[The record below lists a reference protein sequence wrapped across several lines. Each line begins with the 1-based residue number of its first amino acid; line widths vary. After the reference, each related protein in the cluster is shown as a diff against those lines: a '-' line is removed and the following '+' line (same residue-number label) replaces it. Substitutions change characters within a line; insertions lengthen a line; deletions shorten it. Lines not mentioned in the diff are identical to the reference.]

1 MNRSSDY
8 QIHLFH
14 EGTARRAYE
23 FMGAHL
29 CENNGRKGCSFRVWA
44 PHASRVFLQGDFNG
58 WSRDHPMRR
67 ISDEGLWEVFA
78 EGAVQYEAYKYE
90 IINSKGVSVLKADP
104 FAFHAETR
112 PKTNSKIIDM
122 SSYGWSDSNWTRKSL
137 YDQPV
142 SIYEMHPGSWRR
154 YPDGNFFNY
163 RKIADEL
170 IPYLVDME
178 FTHIELMP
186 LSEYPFDGS
195 WGYQVTGYYAATSRY
210 GTPEDLMYF
219 VDCAHQAG
227 LGVILDWVPGH
238 FPKDAH
244 GLYRFDGEPC
254 YEYSGSA
261 KKEHKGWGTMVFD
274 WGRTEVQS
282 FLISNAFFW
291 IDQFHIDGL
300 RVDAVASMLYLDY
313 DRKDGEWEPN
323 SYGGREN
330 LEAIAFLRKLNSSIL
345 TEYPDVMMIAEEST
359 AWPMVTLPPDI
370 GGLGFNYKWN
380 MGFMNDTVQY
390 MKTDPFFRQYAHHK
404 LTFSME
410 YAFTENF
417 ILPLSHDEV
426 VHMKGSLITKMPGS
440 YEQKFENLKTYLGYM
455 WTHPGKKLLF
465 MGGELA
471 QFNEWHYDGELD
483 WNLLDF
489 TMHRQYKHYVKRLN
503 LLYRT
508 HPPFYEIEN
517 SWSGF
522 EWLQASDKE
531 NNIIAY
537 VRRDRSGNELICVA
551 NFSAEERR
559 AYRFG
564 VSNKGP
570 YKTVFQ
576 SDLAE
581 FGGQGSLITSIRT
594 DRQDADGKEYS
605 LCLSI
610 PPLTFLVLSAA
621 SADRSSEGRST

>member
-1 MNRSSDY
+1 MNSISGY
-8 QIHLFH
+8 LIHLFH

-29 CENNGRKGCSFRVWA
+29 CAENGVPGCVFRVWA
-44 PHASRVFLQGDFNG
+44 PHAREVFVQGDFNG
-58 WSRDHPMRR
+58 WSRKHPMTR
-67 ISDEGLWEVFA
+67 ISEQGLWEAFA
-78 EGAVQYEAYKYE
+78 EGAQPYQSYKYE
-90 IINSKGVSVLKADP
+90 IIDLLGEAALKADP
-104 FAFHAETR
+104 YAFHAETR
-112 PKTNSKIIDM
+112 PGTSSKIFDL
-122 SSYGWSDSNWTRKSL
+122 SGYPWDDGSWTRKPL
-137 YDQPV
+137 HDRPV

-154 YPDGNFFNY
+154 YPDGNFFDY
-163 RKIADEL
+163 RKTADEL
-170 IPYLVDME
+170 IPYLTDMG

-210 GTPEDLMYF
+210 GTPKDLMYF
-219 VDCAHQAG
+219 IDCAHQAG

-254 YEYSGSA
+254 YEYSANA
-261 KKEHKGWGTMVFD
+261 KQEHKGWGTMVFD

-313 DRKDGEWEPN
+313 DRKEGDWEPN
-323 SYGGREN
+323 SFGGREN
-330 LEAIAFLRKLNSSIL
+330 LEAVAFLRKLNSSVL
-345 TEYPDVMMIAEEST
+345 TEHPQVMMIAEEST
-359 AWPMVTLPPDI
+359 AWPMVTLPPAC

-380 MGFMNDTVQY
+380 MGFMNDTIQY

-410 YAFTENF
+410 YAFTENY

-471 QFNEWHYDGELD
+471 QFNEWHYESELD
-483 WNLLDF
+483 WNLLHF
-489 TMHRQYKHYVKRLN
+489 PMHSRFKDYVKALN
-503 LLYRT
+503 CFYRSNS
-508 HPPFYEIEN
+508 PLWEIEN
-517 SWSGF
+517 SWDGF
-522 EWLQASDKE
+522 SWLQASDYESNVVVYMRK
-531 NNIIAY
+531 N
-537 VRRDRSGNELICVA
+537 RRGDELICVV
-551 NFSAEERR
+551 NFSAEERK
-559 AYRFG
+559 AYRFE
-564 VSNKGP
+564 VSRKGP
-570 YKTVFQ
+570 YKVIFQ
-576 SDLAE
+576 SDLE
-581 FGGQGSLITSIRT
+581 IFGGKGHPITSVRT
-594 DRQDADGKEYS
+594 DRQGSGEARFS
-605 LCLSI
+605 LCMTV
-610 PPLTFLVLSAA
+610 PPLTFLVLSEA
-621 SADRSSEGRST
+621 SAERFSEGRSL